1 MTEFIFPL
9 HAPLNLHLRN
19 ENLRLI
25 DNLKGRDRTISK
37 ERRQSANALYVSF
50 MKRRSNVLSFTPVPS
65 TSAKRL
71 FLYFRGKLEDGT
83 VFDSSHKRNKPFSFT
98 LGVGQVIQGWDEGV
112 IQMKVG
118 EKALLQITSDYGYG
132 SQGKWEVGSS
142 SLSTLVFLQ
151 YFFYQMFQARVA

>member
-1 MTEFIFPL
+1 
-9 HAPLNLHLRN
+9 
-19 ENLRLI
+19 
-25 DNLKGRDRTISK
+25 
-37 ERRQSANALYVSF
+37 

-98 LGVGQVIQGWDEGV
+98 LGVGQVIQGWDDGV

-132 SQGKWEVGSS
+132 SRGKWEVGSS
-142 SLSTLVFLQ
+142 SLSALVVFLQ
-151 YFFYQMFQARVA
+151 YFLSPNVSGAGGVIPPNADLDFEVEFLAIM